1 MSVVFDSSKIRMAR
15 QDTNSKR
22 WMTDAF
28 KMAMCVTALLALCTG
43 TAASQSLRI
52 NGTVL
57 DENTRKPIPDVNIS
71 YGEHRGASS
80 DAAGRFVLVI
90 PDAGHVGTVLFR
102 HIAYETREMDAAQ
115 LHGTVTILLQPRII
129 PLQSTEIAGR
139 RPEGIAA
146 REVQLSVKAIEA
158 DAFDGRGYLDAGD
171 LLHAEH
177 VLQVDEEYSGRK
189 TLSMRGGNPDDVI
202 VLFNGMKLNENSDNM
217 FDLSMIDLADV
228 ERVELIKGSNTTL
241 YGPDAFSGVV
251 NIVPVDERPYSIR
264 LQQQIG
270 SYDAGIWSGQ
280 LYQRFGALNAGYS
293 VRNGASVRLYSDVPD
308 AALRNSFIT
317 HAAHAGYAVPGAEG
331 QTSGRLQFNL
341 RYAGSDFLNE
351 RDEERMD
358 HRSLIA
364 VGQYSG
370 SLAGADG
377 FLVSAGWSQLH
388 RDIAFGTATT
398 TLTRTTDDATMQAR
412 LEKLWNIGS
421 ADLLFSWQFAGGGLD
436 AEDVTSTILKQ
447 PVGFSRYSIQR
458 RQHAFVGIGKL
469 RGETGSTFL
478 RHFNFDVALRHD
490 ILSDELTDSELREG
504 SGGATLPAF
513 GDWSH
518 SLFKFAVGVSG
529 MRDDLLLDIFLSYG
543 NNVKFPTLSQLV
555 SVPALIDPSLSS
567 DGLEAETN
575 RGVELGA
582 SLTRTFSGR
591 LISGWEFSGGVFQN
605 SYTNKLRSISTP
617 GNPVTLY
624 DNVDDASITGLEASA
639 GAYFAGKIIFAEIG
653 VSRYFISDLS
663 AFPFRSESKQ
673 TISVSANYA
682 GHSLRVLAFS
692 EGEQVGVLRLP
703 DGSFAEAALPS
714 FRNLD
719 IHAASSFSLGGLGA
733 FITVSLR
740 NVLNDSSVLLS
751 GLALRD
757 RRYYVTIG
765 ARY

>member
-1 MSVVFDSSKIRMAR
+1 MSVIVDNGKIRMAR
-15 QDTNSKR
+15 QDINSGR
-22 WMTDAF
+22 AMINAF
-28 KMAMCVTALLALCTG
+28 RIAMCVIALLVLCAG
-43 TAASQSLRI
+43 TAWTQALRI
-52 NGTVL
+52 SGTVL
-57 DENTRKPIPDVNIS
+57 DENSRRPVADVNIS
-71 YGEHRGASS
+71 YGEHRGVST

-90 PDAGHVGTVLFR
+90 PDAAQAATVIFR
-102 HIAYETREMDAAQ
+102 HIAYETRELEAAA
-115 LHGTVTILLQPRII
+115 LHGTATILLQPRII
-129 PLQSTEIAGR
+129 PLQSTEISGR

-146 REVQLSVKAIEA
+146 REMQISVKSIAAEV
-158 DAFDGRGYLDAGD
+158 FDGRGYLDAGD

-177 VLQVDEEYSGRK
+177 VLQVDEEFSGRK

-202 VLFNGMKLNENSDNM
+202 ILYNGMKLNENSNNM

-228 ERVELIKGSNTTL
+228 ERVEIIKGSNTTL

-251 NIVPVDERPYSIR
+251 NIVPIDERPYTVR
-264 LQQQIG
+264 VQQQIG

-280 LYQRFGALNAGYS
+280 LYRRFGALNAGYS

-308 AALRNSFIT
+308 AALRNSSIT
-317 HAAHAGYAVPGAEG
+317 HAAHAGYAVPGAG
-331 QTSGRLQFNL
+331 DQSAGRLQFNF
-341 RYAGSDFLNE
+341 RYAGNEFLNE
-351 RDEERMD
+351 RDEESME
-358 HRSLIA
+358 HSSLIA
-364 VGQYSG
+364 LGQYSG
-370 SLAGADG
+370 SILGVEG
-377 FLVSAGWSQLH
+377 LLVSAGWSRLH
-388 RDIAFGTATT
+388 RDIALGTATST
-398 TLTRTTDDATMQAR
+398 FSRTSDDATAQAR
-412 LEKLWNIGS
+412 LEKLWNIGA
-421 ADLLFSWQFAGGGLD
+421 ADILFSWQFAAGDLD
-436 AEDVTSTILKQ
+436 AEDRTSNILRQ
-447 PVGFSRYSIQR
+447 PVGFSRYGIQR

-469 RGETGSTFL
+469 RGETGSSFL

-490 ILSDELTDSELREG
+490 ILSDKLTDSELRQG
-504 SGGATLPAF
+504 SSATALPVF

-518 SLFKFAVGVSG
+518 SLFKFAVGVTG
-529 MRDDLLLDIFLSYG
+529 MRDDILLDIFLSYG

-591 LISGWEFSGGVFQN
+591 LISGWEFSGGIFQN

-624 DNVDDASITGLEASA
+624 DNVDDAAITGLEASA
-639 GAYFAGKIIFAEIG
+639 GVYFAGKILFAEIG

-682 GHSLRVLAFS
+682 GHSVRVLAFY

-733 FITVSLR
+733 FITVGLR
-740 NVLNDSSVLLS
+740 NLLNDSSLLLS

-757 RRYYVTIG
+757 RRYYVTVG